1 MNNLS
6 LNFFGEQVEVKLP
19 ETLANLRQSIS
30 EKFLFSPSD
39 TAELVISYV
48 KDLGKKFIE
57 TENDFKEFVKNKI
70 FKVDLDVDQNSQI
83 FKNSLIRLQ
92 NEKEENKKQLDNLL
106 VKSKELKEQKKQKLS
121 EAKKKIDELTGLK
134 KEAEKK
140 KKETIELFNIEIE
153 KLKKEI
159 AKIKK
164 ISDTEKLKINK
175 KENQLNKSID
185 ELKTKLG
192 LPVEKKVKKQI
203 KPKLKSKKPAQP
215 IKLLNTK
222 EDWDEHLK
230 KIYEQLLAKKNE
242 LYKPFITK
250 EDTKLK
256 SKPVQPIKLLN
267 TKEDWDEHLKRIN
280 EQLLAKKNQLYKPFF
295 TNQNHTL
302 KSKPI
307 KPIKLL
313 NTKEDWEE
321 HLKRINEQLL
331 AKKNELYKPFFTN
344 QNHTL
349 KSKPAKNQIKLLNT
363 KEDWEEHLKKI
374 NENLLAK
381 KYELYS
387 PFVDNALKSKPIK
400 PIKLLNTKEDWDEHL
415 KRINEQLLA
424 KKNELY
430 KPFFSKEVHWNYI
443 CDGCGMAPIK
453 GIRYHCKECKDFDF
467 CENCHLKKK
476 DEHKH
481 LFLAIEKAISKK
493 PERKLRAHRP
503 ICDKIMHKGV
513 TCDGCGVF
521 PLIGCRYKC
530 AICPNFDFCE
540 KCEKKYG
547 KEHSHP
553 LVQISN
559 PNIKLHSIKCNLKE
573 EFNMKNNVEHIDIIH
588 DGINC
593 DGCGAEYI
601 LGSRYKCAVCPNFDY
616 CEKCLKEHA
625 SEHQHPFI
633 KIYHPKMKLA
643 SIKVVVDENCPTYRP
658 PVKICPTE
666 RKLRAPNNYRK
677 LEVDHDG
684 PVHEE
689 VTCDGCGM
697 YPIVGCRYKCAVCP
711 NFDFCEKCEIKY
723 YKEHSHPM
731 IQIPSPEMKLF
742 AVKCNLKERFK
753 MNKVGEEKI
762 VHEGINCNG
771 CDACI
776 TGNRYKCAI
785 CQNFDYCENCLKKNS
800 SEHKHP
806 FIKIYHPKMKLVSIK
821 VVVPQECPIYDNS
834 KSKKVERQKPTLKE
848 NKPVHEGISC
858 DGCGAKNIVGCRYK
872 CAVCPNF
879 DFCEECEEKLCEK
892 HLHPFIKIYNPEMKI
907 TSIKCV
913 VKEDCPK
920 Y

>member
-1 MNNLS
+1 
-6 LNFFGEQVEVKLP
+6 
-19 ETLANLRQSIS
+19 
-30 EKFLFSPSD
+30 
-39 TAELVISYV
+39 
-48 KDLGKKFIE
+48 
-57 TENDFKEFVKNKI
+57 
-70 FKVDLDVDQNSQI
+70 
-83 FKNSLIRLQ
+83 
-92 NEKEENKKQLDNLL
+92 
-106 VKSKELKEQKKQKLS
+106 
-121 EAKKKIDELTGLK
+121 
-134 KEAEKK
+134 
-140 KKETIELFNIEIE
+140 
-153 KLKKEI
+153 
-159 AKIKK
+159 
-164 ISDTEKLKINK
+164 
-175 KENQLNKSID
+175 
-185 ELKTKLG
+185 
-192 LPVEKKVKKQI
+192 
-203 KPKLKSKKPAQP
+203 
-215 IKLLNTK
+215 
-222 EDWDEHLK
+222 
-230 KIYEQLLAKKNE
+230 
-242 LYKPFITK
+242 
-250 EDTKLK
+250 
-256 SKPVQPIKLLN
+256 
-267 TKEDWDEHLKRIN
+267 
-280 EQLLAKKNQLYKPFF
+280 
-295 TNQNHTL
+295 
-302 KSKPI
+302 
-307 KPIKLL
+307 
-313 NTKEDWEE
+313 
-321 HLKRINEQLL
+321 
-331 AKKNELYKPFFTN
+331 
-344 QNHTL
+344 
-349 KSKPAKNQIKLLNT
+349 
-363 KEDWEEHLKKI
+363 
-374 NENLLAK
+374 
-381 KYELYS
+381 
-387 PFVDNALKSKPIK
+387 
-400 PIKLLNTKEDWDEHL
+400 
-415 KRINEQLLA
+415 
-424 KKNELY
+424 
-430 KPFFSKEVHWNYI
+430 
-443 CDGCGMAPIK
+443 MAPIK
-453 GIRYHCKECKDFDF
+453 GLRYHCKECKDFDF

-481 LFLAIEKAISKK
+481 IFLAIEKAISKK

-625 SEHQHPFI
+625 PEHQHPFI

-643 SIKVVVDENCPTYRP
+643 SIKVVVDENCPSYRP

-821 VVVPQECPIYDNS
+821 VVVPQDCPIYDNS